1 MQFNIDAMV
10 KSILYSIH
18 YLGITLLIPLVA
30 LAIGIVFGLA
40 IALLR
45 YYQAKVIAPVLQ
57 AIVTLFKGI
66 PIVLILLAMYLFCST
81 AFDPI
86 AQSLHWSIR
95 FKNVNTIWIAIVGLG
110 IMAIVNASEIFRGAF
125 ASIRKG
131 QLDAAQSIGMTRGQ
145 TIRRVLLP
153 EAVPVALPVLGNLLI
168 NLIKASALCSM
179 VGVVDIFSAATI
191 SGQQSYSFLEAY
203 VGVALIYWIVV
214 VCIEKGTGLVEHR
227 LTSRL
232 GRAAQ

>member
-1 MQFNIDAMV
+1 MQFNVDAMV
-10 KSILYSIH
+10 ASIIYSIH
-18 YLGITLLIPLVA
+18 YLGITLLIPVVA
-30 LAIGIVFGLA
+30 LAIGVVFGLV

-45 YYQAKVIAPVLQ
+45 YYQAKVVAPVLQ
-57 AIVTLFKGI
+57 VIITLFKGV

-86 AQSLHWSIR
+86 AESLHWSIR
-95 FKNVNTIWIAIVGLG
+95 FKNINTIWIAIVGLG
-110 IMAIVNASEIFRGAF
+110 IMAIVNGSEIFRGAF

-153 EAVPVALPVLGNLLI
+153 ESIPVALPVFGNLLI

-203 VGVALIYWIVV
+203 VGVALIYWAVV
-214 VCIEKGTGLVEHR
+214 VCIEKGTGLVER
-227 LTSRL
+227 QLIGRM
-232 GRAAQ
+232 GRAAR

>member
-1 MQFNIDAMV
+1 MQFSFQAMF
-10 KSILYSIH
+10 KSIAYSIH

-30 LAIGIVFGLA
+30 LIIGIVFGLA

-45 YYQAKVIAPVLQ
+45 YYKAKVAAPVLQ
-57 AIVTLFKGI
+57 VVITLFKGV
-66 PIVLILLAMYLFCST
+66 PIVLILLALYLFCST

-95 FKNVNTIWIAIVGLG
+95 FKNINTIWIAIVGLS
-110 IMAIVNASEIFRGAF
+110 IMAIVNGSEIFRGAF

-131 QLDAAQSIGMTRGQ
+131 QLDAAQSIGMTRAQ

-153 EAVPVALPVLGNLLI
+153 ESIPVALPVFGNLFI

-203 VGVALIYWIVV
+203 VGVALIYWAVV

-227 LTSRL
+227 LTGKMR
-232 GRAAQ
+232 RAA

>member
-30 LAIGIVFGLA
+30 LAIGIVFGLV

-153 EAVPVALPVLGNLLI
+153 EAIPVALPVLGNLLI

-203 VGVALIYWIVV
+203 VGVALIYWAVV